1 MIPTSFVCLMLVLQT
16 LAIIVIGIPILV
28 SVWRLQTV
36 SDAVEDFSDL
46 KDEDGKV
53 ILVRLMQDE
62 NGEWTMYRKT
72 IRPKNKN

>member
-1 MIPTSFVCLMLVLQT
+1 MIPTTFVCLMLVL
-16 LAIIVIGIPILV
+16 IGIPILV

-36 SDAVEDFSDL
+36 SYVVEDFSDL

-72 IRPKNKN
+72 IRPKNKNKDVL

>member
-1 MIPTSFVCLMLVLQT
+1 MIPTSFVCLMLVL
-16 LAIIVIGIPILV
+16 IGIPILV

-36 SDAVEDFSDL
+36 SYVVEDFSDL

-72 IRPKNKN
+72 IRPKNKNKDVL

>member
-1 MIPTSFVCLMLVLQT
+1 MIPTSFVCLMLVL
-16 LAIIVIGIPILV
+16 IGIPILV

-72 IRPKNKN
+72 IRPKNKNKDVL